1 MLDTDWCHFAVL
13 NSAFPILP
21 SSSSVSGASLVPM
34 KTIFVPISAPPSLAN
49 AETQGSCTKPNQTLQ
64 IRPTIQIFDYFFNF
78 FFIFSPLFAFCWRFF
93 FAPWWK
99 MRITKRR
106 EARCHFVA
114 GFVSPAPFGK
124 REQRHL
130 RALQMLFVLPPG
142 TGTGL
147 KSAGDGQET
156 ENSSCLLLFREQRS
170 RMQFLKKKK
179 GKVQELSG

>member
-1 MLDTDWCHFAVL
+1 MQKLKAAARNQIQPYRSDPQ
-13 NSAFPILP
+13 SK
-21 SSSSVSGASLVPM
+21 SL
-34 KTIFVPISAPPSLAN
+34 IFF
-49 AETQGSCTKPNQTLQ
+49 K
-64 IRPTIQIFDYFFNF
+64 IFFYFF
-78 FFIFSPLFAFCWRFF
+78 PPFCILLEVFF

-99 MRITKRR
+99 MRITKSR
-106 EARCHFVA
+106 EARCHFVT

-142 TGTGL
+142 TGVGL

-179 GKVQELSG
+179 EKFRSSQGVI